1 MQLEAEWN
9 DALKRYTEKY
19 PKEAEE
25 FQNLLNGNI
34 PSDWDKVLP
43 VLSTDQSSTLTL
55 KPCHLAAKQ
64 KYIKA
69 TLSLTCP
76 LHDCMILSR
85 SSSVSGA
92 ESIGSICWCV
102 PVLCRVGQRKI
113 LWMQHEV
120 TLRSV

>member
-55 KPCHLAAKQ
+55 N
-64 KYIKA
+64 
-69 TLSLTCP
+69 
-76 LHDCMILSR
+76 
-85 SSSVSGA
+85 
-92 ESIGSICWCV
+92 
-102 PVLCRVGQRKI
+102 PV
-113 LWMQHEV
+113 
-120 TLRSV
+120 T